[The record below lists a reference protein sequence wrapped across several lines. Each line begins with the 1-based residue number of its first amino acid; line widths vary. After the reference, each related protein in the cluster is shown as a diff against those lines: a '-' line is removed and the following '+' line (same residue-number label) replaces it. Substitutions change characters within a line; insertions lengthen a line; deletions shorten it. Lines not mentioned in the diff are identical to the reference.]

1 MEIAYLN
8 GEYLPLEEIK
18 ISPDDRGFLFADGV
32 YEVVRWYEKGFFF
45 DMEGHTARLKRSLRE
60 IRIEWPGS
68 DLFPSIASEL
78 IGRNLLHNSPV
89 LVYIQVTRG
98 VARRSHAFPLPA
110 ILPTVY
116 AFARSFDPH
125 RELISSGIGVTLVKD
140 PRWNRCDIKSVALL
154 PNILSFQEAREA
166 ECYESVF
173 VKDCFITECAHS
185 NIFFVIDG
193 ILYTHPENERI
204 LSGITR
210 RNVLRLA
217 REAGIRV
224 NETPF
229 PAERIN
235 EISEAF
241 VTNTS
246 YEIAPVISI
255 DKKPVGNGRP
265 GPVTVMLRQK
275 FDAEILALRV
285 NNPPDA

>member
-8 GEYLPLEEIK
+8 GEFLPLEEIK
-18 ISPDDRGFLFADGV
+18 INPDDRGFLFADGV
-32 YEVVRWYEKGFFF
+32 YEVVRWYEGGFFF

-60 IRIEWPGS
+60 IRIEWSGS
-68 DLFPSIASEL
+68 DLFPSIAGEL
-78 IGRNLLHNSPV
+78 VGRNLLHNCPV

-98 VARRSHAFPLPA
+98 VARRSHAFPLPSVS
-110 ILPTVY
+110 PTVY

-125 RELISSGIGVTLVKD
+125 RELISAGIGVTLVND

-173 VKDCFITECAHS
+173 VKDGVITECAHS

-210 RNVLRLA
+210 RNVIRIAKEEGISISEAPVQVEKLR
-217 REAGIRV
+217 
-224 NETPF
+224 
-229 PAERIN
+229 

-246 YEIAPVISI
+246 FEIAPVITI
-255 DKKPVGNGRP
+255 GNKQVGNGKP
-265 GPVTVMLRQK
+265 GPVTLHLREK
-275 FDAEILALRV
+275 FDARIESAKARL
-285 NNPPDA
+285 